1 MSFKYFEFIYVFFY
15 TYNMTDMKLVD
26 FVTVYITASSSFER
40 VLIHC

>member
-1 MSFKYFEFIYVFFY
+1 
-15 TYNMTDMKLVD
+15 MTDMKLVD